1 MKYALINVVNGNF
14 AVFSE
19 HGEDLQAAKIAFH
32 NRCSALWGD
41 APTLSAEVKIVDEN
55 LDTVEGYREYIY
67 HEPQV
72 QQSNEVDI
80 PTEIPEEAE

>member
-14 AVFSE
+14 SVLSE
-19 HGEDLQAAKIAFH
+19 HGENLQAAKIAFH

-67 HEPQV
+67 HEPQI
-72 QQSNEVDI
+72 QQSNEVVI
-80 PTEIPEEAE
+80 PTEVPEESE